1 VPLHVYNT
9 SFTGSTGT
17 VSLAGGDRGS
27 PTMDGL
33 NVAPT
38 DPSQVP
44 RDATTPD
51 PSGAK
56 IDSLVLRSKFK
67 KELVSCLMIIWLAVS
82 NSTLIPSALQGVL
95 IKRSA
100 VII

>member
-1 VPLHVYNT
+1 MCVCNT
-9 SFTGSTGT
+9 PFTVSTGT
-17 VSLAGGDRGS
+17 VNLAEDVGS
-27 PTMDGL
+27 QTMDGL

-38 DPSQVP
+38 DPSQGP

-67 KELVSCLMIIWLAVS
+67 KELVSCLFNDIWRPVS

-95 IKRSA
+95 IQISA
-100 VII
+100 QII